1 MSKKGDKIENM
12 HNGHNLSIVIEVSG
26 KNMMHRSHVQIFG
39 FTQVA
44 CTQINTVCKY
54 MIYLFDIVPL
64 LSTNILTLV
73 NIIIDN

>member
-1 MSKKGDKIENM
+1 MFPTCITDITSLL
-12 HNGHNLSIVIEVSG
+12 LSRFQG
-26 KNMMHRSHVQIFG
+26 KNMIHRSHVQIFG

-54 MIYLFDIVPL
+54 IIYLFNIVPL
-64 LSTNILTLV
+64 LSINILTLV